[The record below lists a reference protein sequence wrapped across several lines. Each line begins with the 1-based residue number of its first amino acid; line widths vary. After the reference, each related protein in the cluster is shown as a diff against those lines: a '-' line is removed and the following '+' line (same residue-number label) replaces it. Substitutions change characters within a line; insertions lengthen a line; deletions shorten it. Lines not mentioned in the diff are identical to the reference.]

1 MELLTE
7 VTMVDERM
15 VKPAMAAKDYLQPM
29 KKVIK
34 KRDDK
39 KVCTP
44 LR

>member
-7 VTMVDERM
+7 VTMVDEKM
-15 VKPAMAAKDYLQPM
+15 IKPAMAAKDHLQPL

-39 KVCTP
+39 KVCAP